1 MARRAKSPYSELIP
15 AIDGLVPRACRLCRD
30 AAYHADTKMRHG
42 ARRSQRFCGFVPVND
57 ELVPGSSAN
66 AALRGAYG

>member
-42 ARRSQRFCGFVPVND
+42 ARRSQRFCGFVPV
-57 ELVPGSSAN
+57 
-66 AALRGAYG
+66 